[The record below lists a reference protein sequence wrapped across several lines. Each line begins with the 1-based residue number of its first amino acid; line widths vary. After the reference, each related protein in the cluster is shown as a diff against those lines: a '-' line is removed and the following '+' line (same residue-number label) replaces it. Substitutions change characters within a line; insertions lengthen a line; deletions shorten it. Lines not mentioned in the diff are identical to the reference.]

1 MREVYGKTS
10 SVYDAL
16 LKLERFEVE
25 GYARPLPNGRKAKKT
40 DEPRCDRITPDTK

>member
-25 GYARPLPNGRKAKKT
+25 GYARPLTKWEKSEKT